1 MATSKQQ
8 SSNASRKQRRKNM
21 KLSLTKN
28 ILNTSER
35 NPEGRRFL
43 TPGLDKPNLTKPN
56 QTKPN
61 QTNPNQTR
69 PNRTKPHQTKPNLT

>member
-43 TPGLDKPNLTKPN
+43 TPGLDKHNLTN
-56 QTKPN
+56 PN
-61 QTNPNQTR
+61 QTNPNQTK
-69 PNRTKPHQTKPNLT
+69 PNQTKPHQTKPNLT